1 VALQALRISTMRAR
15 MLVSLMLLSASLA
28 GGCGGRRAAREDCI
42 SILHRLVDLELE
54 ERGFRDPALSSRRRA
69 EAERT
74 HAADLAACEGKRMPR
89 SAMACV
95 RAATSSEELSHRCF
109 D

>member
-1 VALQALRISTMRAR
+1 MFP
-15 MLVSLMLLSASLA
+15 LVLLLGTFFLA
-28 GGCGGRRAAREDCI
+28 GCDGRRATREDCV
-42 SILHRLVDLELE
+42 SILDRVVDLELE
-54 ERGFRDPALSSRRRA
+54 ERGFRDPALTARRRA

>member
-1 VALQALRISTMRAR
+1 
-15 MLVSLMLLSASLA
+15 MLIRSAENESPGL
-28 GGCGGRRAAREDCI
+28 GT
-42 SILHRLVDLELE
+42 RLVDLELE
-54 ERGFRDPALSSRRRA
+54 ERGFRDPALTARRRA

>member
-1 VALQALRISTMRAR
+1 MRTR
-15 MLVSLMLLSASLA
+15 TLVPLMLLGLLLA
-28 GGCGGRRAAREDCI
+28 AGCGGRRATREDCV
-42 SILHRLVDLELE
+42 SILDRLVDLELE
-54 ERGFRDPALSSRRRA
+54 ERGFRDPALTARRRA